1 MQTALAPMHSALT
14 TSEPRR
20 NPLSTMIGMRPFT
33 ASTISGSASMVER
46 PESSLRAVVGHDDR
60 VDAVVGGDDGVLP
73 GEDALDYDL
82 HLGGVAQPLEEVPG
96 HGRRLGVGKPGKID
110 ALIHRAG
117 SHARL
122 QARAVVTAAAVARV
136 GGAQAEE

>member
-1 MQTALAPMHSALT
+1 
-14 TSEPRR
+14 
-20 NPLSTMIGMRPFT
+20 
-33 ASTISGSASMVER
+33 
-46 PESSLRAVVGHDDR
+46 
-60 VDAVVGGDDGVLP
+60 DDGVLP

-96 HGRRLGVGKPGKID
+96 HGRRLGVGEPGKID

-136 GGAQAEE
+136 GGTQAEQGFLVAAAGAVYGHRHRETPRLLRAG